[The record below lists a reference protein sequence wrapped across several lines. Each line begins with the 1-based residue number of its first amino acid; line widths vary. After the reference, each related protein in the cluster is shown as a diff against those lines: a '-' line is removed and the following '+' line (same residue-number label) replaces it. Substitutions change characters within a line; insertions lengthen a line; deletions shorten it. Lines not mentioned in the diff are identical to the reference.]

1 MAGVRALRKLQF
13 GRETTAG
20 TAVAA
25 TTIWRGSGTIEDQR
39 EMATATE
46 DVGVL
51 MPPSRVYTARLQAGL
66 ALDEVEATFEQLPYI
81 LEMGMKSVG
90 TGATADAGSG
100 RVYAY
105 DLGTTTANT
114 IATYTIEGGD
124 NQQAEV
130 MEYSICRSFTL
141 SGESGQAW
149 MMSAELIGRQVATT
163 SFTTSLA
170 LPTVEE
176 ILFPRTKLYIDTA
189 SGIGTTL
196 KANTLLA
203 ASLNVK
209 ETGVAPVYT
218 ADGELYFSFHKTMG
232 ASATLEV
239 TFEHDATAVAE
250 IAAWRAGT
258 ERAVRLL
265 ATGSALTTAGTTHT
279 TRKLII
285 DAWGRWEKFEKLDER
300 DGNDVVTG
308 TLRIGYSATAAQ
320 ALEITVVN
328 ELSTLP

>member
-20 TAVAA
+20 TAVPA

-39 EMATATE
+39 EIVTAQE

-51 MPPSRVYTARLQAGL
+51 LRPSRVYTARLQAGL

-81 LEMGMKSVG
+81 LEMGMQAVW
-90 TGATADAGSG
+90 TGATADSGSG

-105 DLGTTTANT
+105 SLGTTTANT
-114 IATYTIEGGD
+114 INTFTIEGGD

-130 MEYSICRSFTL
+130 MEYSLCRSFTL
-141 SGESGQAW
+141 SGDSGKAW

-163 SFTTSLA
+163 SFTTSLSI
-170 LPTVEE
+170 PTVED
-176 ILFPRTKLYIDTA
+176 ILFPRTRLYIDTA
-189 SGIGTTL
+189 GSVGTTL
-196 KANTLLA
+196 KSQTLLA
-203 ASLNVK
+203 AELNVA
-209 ETGVAPVYT
+209 ETGVVPVYT
-218 ADGELYFSFHKTMG
+218 ADGELYYSFHKIIG
-232 ASATLEV
+232 AEATLQM

-258 ERAVRLL
+258 ERAVRLQ
-265 ATGSALTTAGTTHT
+265 ASGSTLTTAGTTYT
-279 TRKLII
+279 TKLLRI

-308 TLRIGYSATAAQ
+308 TLRIGYSPTAAK
-320 ALEITVVN
+320 ALQITVVN
-328 ELSTLP
+328 ELATLV